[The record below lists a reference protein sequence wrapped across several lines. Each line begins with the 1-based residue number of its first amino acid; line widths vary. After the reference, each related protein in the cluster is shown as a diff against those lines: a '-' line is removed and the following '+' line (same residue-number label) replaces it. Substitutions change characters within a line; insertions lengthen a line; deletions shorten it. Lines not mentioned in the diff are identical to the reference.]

1 MGIGIYCQQGA
12 GFFSQFCHV
21 TIGQR
26 MSFAAGEFQENVIGH
41 RNLCLFSTDKARMRQ
56 DINPRLDCGQVS
68 ARHHRFNRSFPMSD
82 NDFCPEVPCLGNQIG
97 EAAQAEVISDKE
109 AATLKSYHE
118 KLTDLLA
125 VDDFAPDEIGRGTVR
140 PEPEAKP
147 ARKAAK
153 RKQAPRKKVARK
165 KSSKK
170 KASA

>member
-1 MGIGIYCQQGA
+1 
-12 GFFSQFCHV
+12 
-21 TIGQR
+21 
-26 MSFAAGEFQENVIGH
+26 MSIELAPLE
-41 RNLCLFSTDKARMRQ
+41 RRLRQ
-56 DINPRLDCGQVS
+56 AYREGLI
-68 ARHHRFNRSFPMSD
+68 RSES
-82 NDFCPEVPCLGNQIG
+82 LGNQIG